1 MKNQLKLVA
10 AAIVGGFLVSAVAP
24 VSAQTSQY
32 FDDTGT
38 EVPVTLEEHDHLM
51 TNVVVWSNPDLYD
64 LPEGGYLQGNTL
76 YHWCGTQTGFCKS
89 EVSGSDVDQTSSDSG
104 QLDIT
109 SSTLAPVPALT
120 GGMLAP
126 TADVGSVEI
135 KKANAQYSNSAGYSD
150 SFSVGTST
158 NIGSSV
164 SASSTPDYD
173 VNSIAIFA
181 IGSSTIDQQIGT
193 ATSKNNSSNNT
204 ISDISEMADTITE
217 TEVSK
222 DFQRDTSTRGG
233 WWWWNRR
240 NNTRTHITDD
250 EKSTIETQYKKDV
263 LADVTEQLESSSSM
277 SGTISGSFDKTSGS
291 LDGIDYDMND
301 VTVNGIGSDASIIA
315 GPSFFQSDIAKEDTS
330 VVIGAGTASGGASGN
345 VGTTATVNA
354 NSSQFISSFGQA
366 F

>member
-1 MKNQLKLVA
+1 MLDTNA
-10 AAIVGGFLVSAVAP
+10 GYEAGA
-24 VSAQTSQY
+24 TS
-32 FDDTGT
+32 
-38 EVPVTLEEHDHLM
+38 
-51 TNVVVWSNPDLYD
+51 N
-64 LPEGGYLQGNTL
+64 
-76 YHWCGTQTGFCKS
+76 
-89 EVSGSDVDQTSSDSG
+89 
-104 QLDIT
+104 
-109 SSTLAPVPALT
+109 TLAPVPALT
-120 GGMLAP
+120 EGILAP

-173 VNSIAIFA
+173 VNSIAIFV

-193 ATSKNNSSNNT
+193 ATAKADSSNNT
-204 ISDISEMADTITE
+204 ISDINEMANTITE
-217 TEVSK
+217 AEVSN
-222 DFQRDTSTRGG
+222 DFQRDTSSRGG

-277 SGTISGSFDKTSGS
+277 SGAISGSFDKTSGS
-291 LDGIDYDMND
+291 LDDIDWDTND

-315 GPSFFQSDIAKEDTS
+315 GPSFFQSDIAKEDNS

-354 NSSQFISSFGQA
+354 NSSQFISSFAQA

>member
-1 MKNQLKLVA
+1 MRNQLKLLVI
-10 AAIVGGFLVSAVAP
+10 AIVGTFSVCATESV
-24 VSAQTSQY
+24 AQTLVITLPEDEWPEWWGPAHPDGGMPSGHY
-32 FDDTGT
+32 CFAWCGCSVPETDPSCRGSDTSNDNDASIDPSLDGLADSNDGVNAT
-38 EVPVTLEEHDHLM
+38 SNTLE
-51 TNVVVWSNPDLYD
+51 
-64 LPEGGYLQGNTL
+64 
-76 YHWCGTQTGFCKS
+76 
-89 EVSGSDVDQTSSDSG
+89 
-104 QLDIT
+104 
-109 SSTLAPVPALT
+109 PVPALT

-173 VNSIAIFA
+173 VKSIATFA

-193 ATSKNNSSNNT
+193 ATAKNISSNNT
-204 ISDISEMADTITE
+204 ISDITETANTITE

-250 EKSTIETQYKKDV
+250 QKSTIETQYKRDI
-263 LADVTEQLESSSSM
+263 LTDVTENLESSGSK
-277 SGTISGSFDKTSGS
+277 SGTISGSFDKTFSA
-291 LDGIDYDMND
+291 DGNTND

-315 GPSFFQSDIAKEDTS
+315 GPSFFQSDIAKEDMS
-330 VVIGAGTASGGASGN
+330 VIDGEGIGAGTASGGASGN

>member
-10 AAIVGGFLVSAVAP
+10 AAIVGGFSIVFTPSVQGEICPSPTWPSNCDGGHLVSP
-24 VSAQTSQY
+24 PDEPT
-32 FDDTGT
+32 
-38 EVPVTLEEHDHLM
+38 PP
-51 TNVVVWSNPDLYD
+51 SNTTR
-64 LPEGGYLQGNTL
+64 N
-76 YHWCGTQTGFCKS
+76 
-89 EVSGSDVDQTSSDSG
+89 
-104 QLDIT
+104 
-109 SSTLAPVPALT
+109 TLAPVPALT

-164 SASSTPDYD
+164 SASSTPGYD

-204 ISDISEMADTITE
+204 ISDISEMADAITE

-222 DFQRDTSTRGG
+222 DFQRDTSSRGG

-291 LDGIDYDMND
+291 LDGTDWNTND